1 MASRV
6 LRLTLNELRK
16 YDGSDPSLPVY
27 VAIKGI
33 VYDVS
38 TGPYSKAKG
47 GGYSKFAGK
56 EIGRALAKS
65 SLNEEDIVPSLD
77 GLAEDDLQTLGEWV
91 QKFESK
97 YPVVGSVTDYPK
109 L

>member
-6 LRLTLNELRK
+6 LRITLQELKK
-16 YDGSDPSLPVY
+16 YDGSNPALPVY
-27 VAIKGI
+27 VAIKGVI
-33 VYDVS
+33 YDVS

-47 GGYSKFAGK
+47 GAYSKFAGN

-65 SLNEEDIVPSLD
+65 SLSEEDIVPSLD
-77 GLAEDDLQTLGEWV
+77 GLAQDEVQTLGEWV

-97 YPVVGSVTDYPK
+97 YPVVGSVADFPK